1 MDDLEAF
8 IAYATKEL
16 NVELEDDDYE
26 GLLNVMRVLNEVR
39 AKQDAG
45 TDTMFEPLR
54 DIIDVL
60 KEYGV
65 EFSEETYEQVT
76 IYVLIRET
84 KTLYLFLLNCVRKR
98 VMFLQNLCKWSSIK
112 FDTFNVY
119 VKKECRK
126 LK

>member
-98 VMFLQNLCKWSSIK
+98 VMFL
-112 FDTFNVY
+112 
-119 VKKECRK
+119 
-126 LK
+126 